1 MARMSDRSI
10 EQGTIREED
19 FAVLLARAFAT
30 YGLSVVTDRAL
41 PDARDGLKPVQRRI
55 LTGMREAGYRSD
67 RPTVKS
73 AEVVGLILG
82 NYHPHGDASVYE
94 AAVRLAQPFTMRYPL
109 IEGQGNMGSE
119 DGDAPAAYR
128 YTEMRLSPLAEA
140 LMADLDCE
148 TVPLHPTYKQDP
160 KVLEPDYL
168 PGRLPPVINPSSGI
182 AVGLATNIPPHNLA
196 EVLRACIALLDQP
209 DMSVE
214 QLMSIIQG
222 PDFPQGGRVIGLE
235 GIRDYFTTG
244 KGRIV
249 VRAEVRLEETP
260 RNRSLVVVQI
270 PPVGRDRVKVSIA
283 EAINAGRVEG
293 LLPDVRDESDAEKGT
308 RIVLDLRK
316 DADPARV
323 LTRLYQE
330 TDLQVSLSFQM
341 VFLFGE
347 PMQPARQPRQVG
359 MLELLNYWNAHQV
372 DVLTRRA
379 QFQLRKARERLHVLE
394 GLMVGAANAQ
404 EIVRLFQEAEDRAAA
419 RRAIEERYKLTAAQS
434 EVIAS
439 MTLSQ
444 VTRLDAARYAR
455 EREELQTRV
464 AELEHLLSDRRALI
478 ALLKKEMQQLIR
490 QFGDARRTVID
501 AQARSDE
508 PIREVLPLYE
518 RTPLTLVLTRSAT
531 VKALPAGIYLP
542 REGGRKPTEEGHG
555 GADGT
560 RMERYSPVRGD
571 EQLRQVLAATSQD
584 TVLCV
589 ASSGRVFQM
598 PAFRV
603 PQATRSARGE
613 PLARLLALA
622 PEEEPVALFSLS
634 AHEENRYLV
643 TFSRQGKVKKSPL
656 SEYRTLDEE
665 GLQDMRLADGD
676 AVAAAL
682 VVSAGGEYLVSS
694 SGGQTLRFSDES
706 LRAQGRAGQ
715 GVMALA
721 LAPGA
726 SLVSACYLRQE
737 QAQGGPLTPSVP
749 GTDPEAASAALET
762 LLLLS
767 EHGYAKRI
775 AVEQV
780 PLRGRATAGVTCLGL
795 TPGDHLLTTLLVS
808 PADQLLLIWR
818 PEGATRGEQVLVL
831 SVQEVPLLG
840 RADPGRRL
848 LEGRLLAALPLPRS
862 LDS

>member
-1 MARMSDRSI
+1 MTETEQRIGRRMARMSDRSV

-140 LMADLDCE
+140 LMADLECE

-209 DMSVE
+209 EMSVE

-222 PDFPQGGRVIGLE
+222 PDFPQGGRVIGLD

-249 VRAEVRLEETP
+249 IRAEVRLEETP
-260 RNRSLVVVQI
+260 RSRSLVIVQI

-323 LTRLYQE
+323 LTQLYQE

-379 QFQLRKARERLHVLE
+379 QFQLRKARERLHVLD
-394 GLMVGAANAQ
+394 GLIIGAANAQ
-404 EIVRLFQEAEDRAAA
+404 EIVRLFQQAEDRSAA
-419 RRAIEERYKLTAAQS
+419 RQAIEERYKLTAAQS
-434 EVIAS
+434 EVIAG

-444 VTRLDAARYAR
+444 VTRLDAQKYAR
-455 EREELQTRV
+455 EREELLTRV
-464 AELEHLLSDRRALI
+464 AELEHLLSDRRALV

-490 QFGDARRTVID
+490 RFGDARRTVID
-501 AQARSDE
+501 AQARVDE
-508 PIREVLPLYE
+508 LVREVLPLYE
-518 RTPLTLVLTRSAT
+518 RTPLTLVLTRAAT
-531 VKALPAGIYLP
+531 VKALPPGAYGS
-542 REGGRKPTEEGHG
+542 RPTE
-555 GADGT
+555 
-560 RMERYSPVRGD
+560 RYGPVRGD
-571 EQLRQVLAATSQD
+571 EQLRQILAGNSQD
-584 TVLCV
+584 AVLCV
-589 ASSGRVFQM
+589 ASSGRVFQL
-598 PAFRV
+598 PAFRL

-613 PLARLLALA
+613 PLARLLALN
-622 PEEEPVALFSLS
+622 PDEEPVALFTLE
-634 AHEENRYLV
+634 AHEEDRYLV

-656 SEYRTLDEE
+656 SEYRTVDEE
-665 GLQDMRLADGD
+665 GLQDMKLAEGD
-676 AVAAAL
+676 AVAVAL
-682 VVSAGGEYLVSS
+682 VVRAGGEYLVSS
-694 SGGQTLRFSDES
+694 ESGQTLRFADES

-715 GVMALA
+715 GVMAMTLA
-721 LAPGA
+721 AG
-726 SLVSACYLRQE
+726 SRLVSACYLGQPQELPAGEARQSE
-737 QAQGGPLTPSVP
+737 QADSV
-749 GTDPEAASAALET
+749 AAPTAAL
-762 LLLLS
+762 LVLS
-767 EHGYAKRI
+767 EQGYAKRVP
-775 AVEQV
+775 VEDL
-780 PLRGRATAGVTCLGL
+780 PLRGRATAGVSSL
-795 TPGDHLLTTLLVS
+795 TLVPGDHLLTTLLVQ
-808 PADQLLLIWR
+808 PTDQLLFIWR
-818 PEGATRGEQVLVL
+818 PEGASKGEQILVL
-831 SVQEVPLLG
+831 YAQKIPLLG
-840 RADPGRRL
+840 RTGAAQRL
-848 LEGRLLAALPLPRS
+848 VEGRLLAAVLLPRT